1 MLKKIIKSL
10 KGIKKLSEKCFN
22 HTMRD
27 NKRMSPEKRLSERES
42 LIELV
47 QYIPYPLTS
56 DKFLAGLI
64 QNFNSTGL
72 CMITSVPLEEGQEIL
87 LKCIVAPNPRTA
99 VVCWCQQLD
108 NSAFKIG
115 LEFKQ

>member
-1 MLKKIIKSL
+1 MLPWRIFKKRFSSVRTANL
-10 KGIKKLSEKCFN
+10 
-22 HTMRD
+22 
-27 NKRMSPEKRLSERES
+27 EKRLSKREG
-42 LIELV
+42 LIELI

-56 DKFLAGLI
+56 DKFLAGLM

-87 LKCIVAPNPRTA
+87 LKGIVAPNARTA
-99 VVCWCQQLD
+99 VVRWHQEVA

>member
-1 MLKKIIKSL
+1 
-10 KGIKKLSEKCFN
+10 
-22 HTMRD
+22 MRD
-27 NKRMSPEKRLSERES
+27 KERISPEKRLSERER

-56 DKFLAGLI
+56 DRFLAGLM
-64 QNFNSTGL
+64 QNFNSAGL

-87 LKCIVAPNPRTA
+87 LKGIVAPNPRTA
-99 VVCWCQQLD
+99 VVRWHQQID

-115 LEFKQ
+115 LQFKQ

>member
-1 MLKKIIKSL
+1 M
-10 KGIKKLSEKCFN
+10 
-22 HTMRD
+22 
-27 NKRMSPEKRLSERES
+27 
-42 LIELV
+42 
-47 QYIPYPLTS
+47 
-56 DKFLAGLI
+56 

-87 LKCIVAPNPRTA
+87 LKGIVAPNARTA
-99 VVCWCQQLD
+99 VVRWHQQVA

>member
-1 MLKKIIKSL
+1 MP
-10 KGIKKLSEKCFN
+10 
-22 HTMRD
+22 T
-27 NKRMSPEKRLSERES
+27 EKRLSEREV

-47 QYIPYPLTS
+47 HYNPYPFTS
-56 DKFLAGLI
+56 DKFLAGLM
-64 QNFNSTGL
+64 QNLNSTGL

-87 LKCIVAPNPRTA
+87 LKGKVAPNARSA
-99 VVCWCQQLD
+99 VVRWHQQVA